1 MNLTNPRF
9 SAGKTFGIAITVKD
23 FTNSDVMTA
32 EDHEAYKKLIGRVT
46 VLVGKITFF
55 DIVTVLV
62 GKITFY

>member
-1 MNLTNPRF
+1 M
-9 SAGKTFGIAITVKD
+9 TFGIAITIKD

-32 EDHEAYKKLIGRVT
+32 EDHQAYKKLIGRVT